1 MTELSHLTAP
11 VATRHNAPVGAAIG
25 VDAGT
30 TNVKAALVADDGS
43 LVAHTSRPLGMHRAG
58 EVVEQD
64 ADLLWAEVWG
74 AVRELTTAHPG
85 VARSVEAFGVCSQY
99 SSIVPVNVQAMP
111 VAPMLMWQDQRG
123 TDRCLD
129 ILRDHDGAFML
140 WVDRHGIPPV
150 GGGLSLGH
158 LLYLQLDCPQ
168 IHEQT
173 AAYLEAMDYITAR
186 ATGRITATQHSTYM
200 YQLCDN
206 RSLGATA
213 YDDDLV
219 KGAGVDPTRL
229 PPLITI
235 DGAVGTL
242 VPHVAEE
249 FGIPASTVV
258 YAGTNDT
265 ATGGVATA
273 AFTPGRAGVVI
284 GTTSVVVDEVA
295 DFRVDLEHQLFS
307 MPGPFADRYVANAE
321 NGLGG
326 KVLQHVVDDVVCL
339 DDGFESL
346 AHQLAATEPGAGGVM
361 FLPWLNGANA
371 PGGNARARGGF
382 VNMSL
387 ETTRADLVRSV
398 IEGIAH
404 NLAWLLPHVEDFTRQ
419 PIDELAFAGG
429 GARVPEIATV
439 LADVVGRPVNAL
451 AAPAYA
457 VARATALLAVERHGT
472 ITRNDLDA
480 LVTVERSYA
489 PNADRHARY
498 AKRQTQFEAAY
509 AALLPIS
516 EALNHE

>member
-1 MTELSHLTAP
+1 M
-11 VATRHNAPVGAAIG
+11 RPVGAAIG
-25 VDAGT
+25 IDAGT
-30 TNVKAALVADDGS
+30 TNVKAALVADDGT
-43 LVAHTSRPLGMHRAG
+43 LVAYTSRPLGMHRVG
-58 EVVEQD
+58 EVAEQD

-74 AVRELTTAHPG
+74 AVRELTSAHPD
-85 VARSVEAFGVCSQY
+85 VAATVEAFGVCSQY
-99 SSIVPVNVQAMP
+99 SSIVPVDAHASP

-129 ILRDHDGAFML
+129 IMANHDGAFML
-140 WVDRHGIPPV
+140 WVERHGIPPV

-158 LLYLQLDCPQ
+158 VLYLQLDCPE
-168 IHEQT
+168 IHERT

-186 ATGRITATQHSTYM
+186 ATGRITASQHSTYM

-235 DGAVGTL
+235 DAAVGTL
-242 VPHVAEE
+242 LPHVADE
-249 FGIPASTVV
+249 FGIPANTVV

-265 ATGGVATA
+265 ATGGVATG
-273 AFTPGRAGVVI
+273 AFTAGRAGVVI
-284 GTTSVVVDEVA
+284 GTTSVVVDTVA

-307 MPGPFADRYVANAE
+307 MPGPFPDHYVVNAE

-326 KVLQHVVDDVVCL
+326 KVLQHVIDEVACL
-339 DDGFESL
+339 DDGFGSL
-346 AHQLAATEPGAGGVM
+346 VDELGASEPGAGGVL
-361 FLPWLNGANA
+361 FLPWLSGALA
-371 PGGNARARGGF
+371 PGGSAHARGGF

-387 ETTRADLVRSV
+387 QTTRADMVRAV
-398 IEGIAH
+398 VEGLAH
-404 NLAWLLPHVEDFTRQ
+404 NLAWLVPYVEAFTRE
-419 PIDELAFAGG
+419 PIDDLAFVGG
-429 GARVPEIATV
+429 GARVPEVAAI
-439 LADVVGRPVNAL
+439 LADVVGRPIQAL
-451 AAPAYA
+451 TAPAYG
-457 VARATALLAVERHGT
+457 VARATALLALERHGT
-472 ITRNDLDA
+472 ISRSDVDA
-480 LVTVERSYA
+480 LVSVDRSYA
-489 PNADRHARY
+489 PDADRHARY